1 MGKLITLN
9 DVKDTSVINKIFDNK
24 IIVIEDIQGS
34 KIFVNWTGENIQIKP
49 KNLTNE
55 PINLVDLALQKFYN
69 KCIDH
74 FSSLDKR
81 VKSLLNK
88 NWWFQFEYFPDEQP
102 ANINYD
108 RVPLNNLVLTG
119 IAKNG
124 KFNYTYEELVEYS
137 TLLNVNHIPILF
149 KGQLS
154 NLQKEAVSYFL
165 NTSKN
170 DLDYIFDETSFTYFF
185 YKLLNPSLQSSFLMN
200 NENFQE
206 NLEKLIIKLDIANDD
221 ISFQILNPLYEK
233 VSDTNSTE
241 FVEVYSLMLL
251 NFLQFCQLVDF
262 KKIKLSSKR
271 RDELYLELICKI
283 FNIYIGN
290 VKDDI
295 LGFNFVI
302 PKFFNKDKFKLNIEV
317 LPNKLTK
324 EYVEENPKIEYLFK
338 IILGSFNKKRKKEI
352 GVFTKNTLDLFNRF
366 VDKVNAF
373 IDYNLNISHEIE
385 LAKSGLLNFDDYY
398 KIKWDEDAEGKVYTN
413 VADEIEEME
422 EKSKKKPAVY
432 GKEEFEP
439 IDIEEEPT
447 DLKNNDE
454 ENDNIQ

>member
-1 MGKLITLN
+1 MARLITLN
-9 DVKDTSVINKIFDNK
+9 DNEGKELLGKIFDNT
-24 IIVIEDIQGS
+24 IIITEDIQGS
-34 KIFVNWTGENIQIKP
+34 KIFVNWNGENLQIKP
-49 KNLTNE
+49 KSLNND

-69 KCIDH
+69 KCIEH
-74 FSSLDKR
+74 FSTLDKR

-119 IAKNG
+119 IYKTN
-124 KFNYTYEELVEYS
+124 KFSYSYEELVEYS
-137 TLLNVNHIPILF
+137 NLMQVDHLPILF
-149 KGQLS
+149 KGILS
-154 NLQKEAVSYFL
+154 DVQKEAITYFV
-165 NTSKN
+165 NTSEK
-170 DLDYIFDETSFTYFF
+170 DLEYVFDESSFTYFF
-185 YKLLNPSLQSSFLMN
+185 YKLLNPTLKSSFLMN

-206 NLEKLIIKLDIANDD
+206 NLEKLVIKLDGNYDDD
-221 ISFQILNPLYEK
+221 ISFQILNPLYQK
-233 VSDTNSTE
+233 ASDTNSTE
-241 FVEVYSLMLL
+241 FVEIYSLMII

-262 KKIKLSSKR
+262 NKIKLTSTK
-271 RDELYLELICKI
+271 RDEMYLELICKM

-302 PKFFNKDKFKLNIEV
+302 PKFFNKEKFKLNIEV

-324 EYVEENPKIEYLFK
+324 EYVEEDYKIEYLFK

-366 VDKVNAF
+366 VDKINTF

-398 KIKWDEDAEGKVYTN
+398 KIKWEEDSDGKIYPN
-413 VADEIEEME
+413 VADEVEAQE
-422 EKSKKKPAVY
+422 EKEKKKGISKKI
-432 GKEEFEP
+432 EP
-439 IDIEEEPT
+439 IGTEEQIEIPSKET
-447 DLKNNDE
+447 
-454 ENDNIQ
+454 NI

>member
-1 MGKLITLN
+1 MAKLITLN
-9 DVKDTSVINKIFDNK
+9 EIKDISIIDKIFDNK
-24 IIVIEDIQGS
+24 IIITEDIQGS

-74 FSSLDKR
+74 FASLDTR
-81 VKSLLNK
+81 IRSLLNK
-88 NWWFQFEYFPDEQP
+88 NWWFQFEYFPDQQP
-102 ANINYD
+102 ANITYD

-124 KFNYTYEELVEYS
+124 KFSYTYEELVEYS
-137 TLLNVNHIPILF
+137 NLMMVDHLPILF
-149 KGQLS
+149 KGTLS
-154 NLQKEAVSYFL
+154 EVQKEAITYFL

-185 YKLLNPSLQSSFLMN
+185 YKLLNPQLSSSFLMN
-200 NENFQE
+200 NNSFQD
-206 NLEKLIIKLDIANDD
+206 NLEKLIIKLDGTEDD
-221 ISFQILNPLYEK
+221 ISFQILNPLYSK

-241 FVEVYSLMLL
+241 FVEIYSLMII
-251 NFLQFCQLVDF
+251 NFLQFCQLIDF
-262 KKIKLSSKR
+262 NKIKLSSKR
-271 RDELYLELICKI
+271 KDELYLELICKI

-290 VKDDI
+290 VKEDI

-324 EYVEENPKIEYLFK
+324 EYVEEDYKIEYLFK

-352 GVFTKNTLDLFNRF
+352 GIFTKNTLDLFNRF
-366 VDKVNAF
+366 VDKINTFV
-373 IDYNLNISHEIE
+373 DYNLNISHEIE

-398 KIKWDEDAEGKVYTN
+398 KIKWEEDAEGKIYPN
-413 VADEIEEME
+413 IADEVEEQE
-422 EKSKKKPAVY
+422 DKDKKKGVSKKLPIINETP
-432 GKEEFEP
+432 KE
-439 IDIEEEPT
+439 I
-447 DLKNNDE
+447 
-454 ENDNIQ
+454 